1 MNLAEEAFRRD
12 SDCAAFLTSQGSV
25 MRADLR
31 RMVIAIANDLGMLG
45 LGRGDRVLLRMTN
58 SVEFAVAF
66 LGTVWAGMVPVLQN
80 SQFGRTELDHVVA
93 LSRPAAILY
102 GSRPENDEPTLQIA
116 SNVPRGI
123 ATREGIR
130 DPCGNVIGR
139 APKTHLSPISKQAHD
154 VAFVVFTSGTTGKPK
169 GVAHAHRWLA
179 ALGDSNRARIPPRP
193 DDVVLATGEWS
204 FISALGHNV
213 LFPLR
218 NGVAG
223 SVMEGRASPERI
235 LAAIERDGVTLLH
248 SVATLYRR
256 ILAMPGIEDQYDLSS
271 LRGANSTGEP
281 LEPSMREEWH
291 KRIGCPIWEHYGIS
305 EAQMVLGDGP
315 QTPQRPGSVGK
326 PWGARA
332 EILDTDLNPLPPESV
347 GTLAFDASYPG
358 FFLEY
363 LGDPER
369 TRATLRNGW
378 FITSDLARKDV
389 DGYVYILGRSD
400 DCFKSRGILI
410 VPSELESAILALGTF
425 QEACAFAVPDK
436 EIGNKIGVA
445 IVPRPGTPATLLERS
460 ALVGALAGSIAPF
473 KMPHL
478 VASMQMLPKNAN
490 GKTQRTE
497 VARRVLDRGAS

>member
-1 MNLAEEAFRRD
+1 
-12 SDCAAFLTSQGSV
+12 V
-25 MRADLR
+25 
-31 RMVIAIANDLGMLG
+31 
-45 LGRGDRVLLRMTN
+45 
-58 SVEFAVAF
+58 
-66 LGTVWAGMVPVLQN
+66 
-80 SQFGRTELDHVVA
+80 
-93 LSRPAAILY
+93 
-102 GSRPENDEPTLQIA
+102 
-116 SNVPRGI
+116 
-123 ATREGIR
+123 
-130 DPCGNVIGR
+130 
-139 APKTHLSPISKQAHD
+139 
-154 VAFVVFTSGTTGKPK
+154 
-169 GVAHAHRWLA
+169 
-179 ALGDSNRARIPPRP
+179 LGDSNRARIPPRP

-223 SVMEGRASPERI
+223 SVMEERASPERI
-235 LAAIERDGVTLLH
+235 FAAIERDRVTLLH

-256 ILAMPGIEDQYDLSS
+256 ILAMPGIEDHYDLSS

-281 LEPSMREEWH
+281 LEPSVREEWH

-332 EILDTDLNPLPPESV
+332 EILDTDLNLLPPEAV

-389 DGYVYILGRSD
+389 DGYVYLLGRSD

-425 QEACAFAVPDK
+425 QEACVFAVPDK

-478 VASMQMLPKNAN
+478 VASMEMLPKNAN
-490 GKTQRTE
+490 GKTQRSE